1 MLARSGRG
9 GGEFGLRAVK
19 GDVYSAN
26 SEARGQL
33 LKPHYCG
40 GLETAYREGVTKN
53 SCTPEGI
60 PGPREPLR
68 SHYSQRK
75 QEQPWRR
82 LGRSWGGGV
91 GGEGSGEQPSW
102 LEPRPAQETTEATVL
117 IWAGTHSTAFPVPA
131 TLSTPGF

>member
-1 MLARSGRG
+1 MA
-9 GGEFGLRAVK
+9 GGESGLRAGK

-26 SEARGQL
+26 SEAQEQL
-33 LKPHYCG
+33 LRPHYRG

-53 SCTPEGI
+53 NCTPEGI
-60 PGPREPLR
+60 PGPLEQQQPLC
-68 SHYSQRK
+68 SHCNQRK

-82 LGRSWGGGV
+82 PGRSWVCVGGGV
-91 GGEGSGEQPSW
+91 WGGEPSW
-102 LEPRPAQETTEATVL
+102 FEPRPAQETTEATVL